1 MKKLLLLSAAAIMA
15 AGAQAADVQQPV
27 VMQKTAIK
35 HISSNG
41 RYAASSLI
49 GSVTVYDLKTNS
61 EKTFS
66 GDENGTYALGTP
78 GTSISDNGIFV
89 GSLSESEGAYLDF
102 STGKWTKLPT
112 STRGDFGAFAI
123 TPDGSMIVGFIGNK
137 SENIIANEE
146 DNTYSIPVYWTRQSD
161 GTFGNPVELPY
172 PELDFTN
179 RRPQLVL
186 AEAVSA
192 DGNGIIGQMFDG
204 FGGQAEPVYWTKK
217 NDKWE
222 CIVLGEKLLNPND
235 VKFPKYFTAPEFD
248 FADYMTQEEL
258 DAYAQAYTA
267 WADGGYQ
274 GEAPN
279 QEDYMNDAAKEAYAK
294 YLAEYQKY
302 NEMFEEWYAAYSDCL
317 DNSPNYTEYTLA
329 FNGTTAVFNSIALIP
344 TDDPNAFM
352 PFEEVPQIVA
362 FNVNTGDHK
371 FYLEGGAYATG
382 VSANGDILCYTGEDN
397 LFADKEAYII
407 LSGKDTVT
415 SIAEYLKT
423 VNEEYPDWIKENM
436 THEIKEEVYN
446 PDTENYDWVTSEK
459 TITGEPNA
467 PASFNVIALTNRA
480 SWDEEAEY
488 TDFYSY
494 LLPLDLQLEIESISA
509 NHAALEM
516 SALRGGIVRLAGEAK
531 SLRVYDLQGR
541 MMFETL
547 APAAEVS
554 TGLTDGIFIVKA
566 EAADGSETVAKAI
579 F

>member
-49 GSVTVYDLKTNS
+49 GNVTVYDLQTKS
-61 EKTFS
+61 EKTFA

-78 GTSISDNGIFV
+78 GVSISDNGIFV
-89 GSLSESEGAYLDF
+89 GSLSESEAAYLDF

-112 STRGDFGAFAI
+112 PTRGDFGAFAI

-161 GTFGNPVELPY
+161 GTYGNPVELPY

-204 FGGQAEPVYWTKK
+204 FGGQAEPIYWTKK
-217 NDKWE
+217 NNKWE
-222 CIVLGEKLLNPND
+222 CTVLGEKLLNPNN
-235 VKFPKYFTAPEFD
+235 VKFPKYFTAPSFD

-274 GEAPN
+274 GEEPK

-294 YLAEYQKY
+294 YLEEYQKY
-302 NEMFEEWYAAYSDCL
+302 SEMFEEWYAAYSDCL
-317 DNSPNYTEYTLA
+317 DNSPNYTDYNLT
-329 FNGTTAVFNSIALIP
+329 FNGTTAVFNSIALILN
-344 TDDPNAFM
+344 DDPTSYI

-362 FNVNTGDHK
+362 FNVNTGEHK
-371 FYLEGGAYATG
+371 FYLEGSAHATG
-382 VSANGDILCYTGEDN
+382 ISANGDILCYTGEDN

-407 LSGKDTVT
+407 LSGKDDLTP
-415 SIAEYLKT
+415 IAEYLKT

-436 THEIKEEVYN
+436 THEVKEEVYN

-494 LLPLDLQLEIESISA
+494 LLPLDLRLEIESISA
-509 NHAALEM
+509 NKAALEM

-547 APAAEVS
+547 APSAEVS

>member
-49 GSVTVYDLKTNS
+49 GNVTVYDLSTNS
-61 EKTFS
+61 EKTFA
-66 GDENGTYALGTP
+66 GDESGTYALGTP
-78 GTSISDNGIFV
+78 GVSISDNGIFV

-112 STRGDFGAFAI
+112 TTSGDFGAYAI
-123 TPDGSMIVGFIGNK
+123 TPDGSMIVGFIANK

-161 GTFGNPVELPY
+161 GTYGNPVELPY

-192 DGNGIIGQMFDG
+192 DGNSIIGQMFDG
-204 FGGQAEPVYWTKK
+204 FGGQAEPIYWTKK
-217 NDKWE
+217 NNKWE
-222 CIVLGEKLLNPND
+222 CTVLGEKLLNPND
-235 VKFPKYFTAPEFD
+235 VKFPKYFTAPSFD
-248 FADYMTQEEL
+248 FADYMTQDEL
-258 DAYAQAYTA
+258 DAYADAYTA

-274 GEAPN
+274 GEMPKE
-279 QEDYMNDAAKEAYAK
+279 EDYMNDAAKEAYAK
-294 YLAEYQKY
+294 YLEEYQKY

-317 DNSPNYTEYTLA
+317 DNSPNYTDYNLT
-329 FNGTTAVFNSIALIP
+329 FNGTTAVFNSIALIIN
-344 TDDPNAFM
+344 DDPNAFM

-371 FYLEGGAYATG
+371 FYIEGGAYATG

-407 LSGKDTVT
+407 LSGKDTLT
-415 SIAEYLKT
+415 PIAEYLKT

-547 APAAEVS
+547 APSAEVS